1 MDRTNLKE
9 EVIKLRKQG
18 KTYSEIKKNFRINTP
33 KSTLCHWCK
42 NVKLSKESQNRIQKI
57 IFNNRE
63 KARATALAVNK
74 AKREEY
80 LKSIFQRNGHLKMM
94 LKNKDIAKVVLSIL
108 YLCEGSKSLE
118 RGSVMFGNSDPFII
132 NLFLYLLRRC
142 YNIYERKFRCTLQG
156 RADQDVKKL
165 EKFWSKITNIP
176 LSQFYKARIDSRTI
190 GKKSKNLNYKGVCRI
205 DYFSAEI
212 AIELMQISKIIHKG
226 PIA

>member
-1 MDRTNLKE
+1 
-9 EVIKLRKQG
+9 
-18 KTYSEIKKNFRINTP
+18 
-33 KSTLCHWCK
+33 
-42 NVKLSKESQNRIQKI
+42 
-57 IFNNRE
+57 
-63 KARATALAVNK
+63 
-74 AKREEY
+74 
-80 LKSIFQRNGHLKMM
+80 M

-226 PIA
+226 AYSLVVKRVHGMHEIEVRFPVGPPKLICRRSCLGASPLASAGRKELADLL